1 MLSTPILAKPSNGTL
16 PSFLL
21 PPSKRRQLVL
31 TDLPRLLVIKE
42 DEHTNAPKVKT
53 EFFFV
58 THGKSIKI
66 AAQLRKDG
74 SAPAGEDDDRPVN
87 IILELHEKGNR
98 MFLLQTV
105 SFSQLVKRLTCRL
118 RKRSHTRPRRRTC
131 ARRGCTP

>member
-1 MLSTPILAKPSNGTL
+1 M
-16 PSFLL
+16 
-21 PPSKRRQLVL
+21 L

-58 THGKSIKI
+58 THPKSIKI
-66 AAQLRKDG
+66 AAQLRKEG

-87 IILELHEKGNR
+87 VVLELHEKGNR

-105 SFSQLVKRLTCRL
+105 SSPARRELTFRL
-118 RKRSHTRPRRRTC
+118 RKPSRTRLKRRMC
-131 ARRGCTP
+131 ARRGFTH